1 MKTTQQTAANPKRGR
16 KPFADRSNVVGQVA
30 LNLKLSTIQALG
42 GKEEV
47 QRIGMEAIEKRLA
60 EIQ

>member
-1 MKTTQQTAANPKRGR
+1 MKTTQQTATTPKRGR
-16 KPFADRSNVVGQVA
+16 KPFADRAKVVTQVA
-30 LNLKLSTIQALG
+30 LNLKLSTIEALG

-47 QRIGMEAIEKRLA
+47 QRIGMDAIEKRLA